1 VSGNTAIKTHP
12 KNAYTLNI
20 RVSSVKPSQTTSHF
34 YDALFGEKRDTKD
47 VEKTTSLNKYLCISS
62 RAGIVF
68 RESNRLEVHG
78 CIHQPLESSKFAF
91 VEYHI
96 IDTIKG
102 DLLRHIKDIFITIS
116 LINYYKVSIRS
127 TMSKKIIVWT
137 IKAYI
142 PLFK

>member
-1 VSGNTAIKTHP
+1 
-12 KNAYTLNI
+12 
-20 RVSSVKPSQTTSHF
+20 
-34 YDALFGEKRDTKD
+34 LFREKRDTKD
-47 VEKTTSLNKYLCISS
+47 LEKITPLNEYLCIRS

-78 CIHQPLESSKFAF
+78 CIHQPPESSKFAF

-102 DLLRHIKDIFITIS
+102 DLLRHVKDIFITIT
-116 LINYYKVSIRS
+116 LINYYKVSTRS
-127 TMSKKIIVWT
+127 TTSKKNIVWT

-142 PLFK
+142 PLIK